1 MSDDWYEE
9 LVERGEGFGLQRD
22 QIDFFEDRYD
32 RRLEP
37 LQALIVT
44 MHEAG
49 LCSEDGLFGPEWQ
62 GVGPNDQGGPDGDDE
77 GLDDDEGLGGD
88 DDESV

>member
-1 MSDDWYEE
+1 MGDWYEKLVEHAESFGLNRE
-9 LVERGEGFGLQRD
+9 LVDR
-22 QIDFFEDRYD
+22 FEDRYD

-49 LCSEDGLFGPEWQ
+49 LCSEDGLFGPDWT
-62 GVGPNDQGGPDGDDE
+62 GIGPNDPGGAGAYDE
-77 GLDDDEGLGGD
+77 DDDEEDG
-88 DDESV
+88 